1 MRAAAAVTQRARRL
15 ELGGLR
21 HRGALTPAALSLS
34 LTRALACAHQPL
46 SPFTPTPSLAAARPH
61 PIGASPRAAAAAI
74 ARLSPSSQ
82 SDDVMAPPP
91 DTAGGGGGW
100 ARLGTPSEELRLE
113 FTLPTGQT
121 FRWRRTGDAP
131 LEYTG
136 VIGQRLVVMRQLAGD
151 VAYRVAARGPGA
163 PAAGDDAAVRDYF
176 NLATPL
182 APLRARWA
190 AADARFAAL
199 TPHLPGARMLRQP
212 PLECLFSF
220 ICSSNN
226 HISRIGGM
234 VERLAAYGTP
244 LAPAAGAAGGAGGG
258 GTASGGPSP
267 AAKAPAAAAA
277 GKTTPGG
284 SAGKATPGGGA
295 AAGAAGF
302 FAFPTL
308 EQLAAVTEA
317 QLRDAGFG
325 YRAKYITGSVAALR
339 ARSEGEAWLLG
350 LRAAPFD
357 EASDALSELPG
368 IGPKVAAC
376 VCLFAL
382 DKHAA
387 VPVDVHVWNLAVRD
401 YLPHLAGRALTKPLH
416 AVVMA
421 AFVERF
427 GEHAGWR
434 VRCAS
439 RSRSP
444 LLAGAHWPHRLPDRS
459 PPPLTL
465 AAANRKNP
473 PEPQGAQHAV
483 HRGAGQPP
491 PPAAG
496 APAGAD
502 ADVRQAQAARRRLG
516 RRGQR
521 VVGR

>member
-1 MRAAAAVTQRARRL
+1 MV
-15 ELGGLR
+15 
-21 HRGALTPAALSLS
+21 
-34 LTRALACAHQPL
+34 
-46 SPFTPTPSLAAARPH
+46 
-61 PIGASPRAAAAAI
+61 
-74 ARLSPSSQ
+74 
-82 SDDVMAPPP
+82 PPP

-244 LAPAAGAAGGAGGG
+244 LAPAAGAGA
-258 GTASGGPSP
+258 ASGGPSP
-267 AAKAPAAAAA
+267 AAKAPPAAAAA
-277 GKTTPGG
+277 KP
-284 SAGKATPGGGA
+284 SPGGGKTPPGGGKA
-295 AAGAAGF
+295 SPGGAAGSAGF

-308 EQLAAVTEA
+308 EQLAAASEA

-339 ARSEGEAWLLG
+339 ARKEGEAWLLG
-350 LRAAPFD
+350 LRAAPFE
-357 EASDALSELPG
+357 EASEALCELPG

-376 VCLFAL
+376 VCLFSL

-416 AVVMA
+416 AVVA
-421 AFVERF
+421 QAFVDRF

-434 VRCAS
+434 VRRA
-439 RSRSP
+439 R
-444 LLAGAHWPHRLPDRS
+444 A
-459 PPPLTL
+459 PLTAL
-465 AAANRKNP
+465 ARPLTALALACRNAAAGHPWRRPLPMPAACPRQSSCAANRNQKKHIKM
-473 PEPQGAQHAV
+473 QGAQHAV

-491 PPAAG
+491 
-496 APAGAD
+496 APSA
-502 ADVRQAQAARRRLG
+502 
-516 RRGQR
+516 
-521 VVGR
+521 